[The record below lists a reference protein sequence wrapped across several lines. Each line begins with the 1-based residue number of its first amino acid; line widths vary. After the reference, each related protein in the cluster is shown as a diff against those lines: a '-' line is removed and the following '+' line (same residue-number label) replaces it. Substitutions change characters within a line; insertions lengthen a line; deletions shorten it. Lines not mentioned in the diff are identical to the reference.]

1 MVSEP
6 DSRVALAARGVTK
19 RFPGVIAND
28 KVDFGVLSGEVHAL
42 LGENGSGKTTL
53 CKMLTGMY
61 QPTAGHIEVDGERV
75 VLRSPADAHHH
86 GIFMVHQHFSLVERL
101 TVAEN
106 VMLGWSLDGSRI
118 RFKRSRA
125 EQEVARLAEQ
135 YEMPVDAGK
144 MIGDLSIG
152 ERQRV
157 EILKALCRGARV
169 LILDEPTTVLTP
181 QEAERLFASVRRLAK
196 AGNSVIFISHKLH
209 EVLAVSDQ
217 VSVLRRGVMTGTVE
231 LGDHAASVDRK
242 ELARMMVGREIELG
256 RRPRA
261 ARAPE
266 AAKAGLEIKELVVHN
281 DLGVRAVDRITLNV
295 AAGEVLGIAGV
306 AGNGQ
311 REFAEAIAGVR
322 ARSGGEVSIGGTPV
336 RSGRPLA
343 ALAAGMAFV
352 PEDRMGMGLA
362 SGIDV
367 AENMVLKS
375 FRTRAFSRGP
385 VIRRGRVVD
394 NANTLLTGYE
404 LQGGPSSLVGQLSGG
419 NAQKVLLAREM
430 ASKLQALVIAAP
442 TRGLD
447 VGVTE
452 TVRKL
457 IAEAADGGT
466 AVVLIS
472 EDLDEVLDLA
482 DRVAVMSGGRIT
494 GIVEAEDADVEEIGL
509 LMMGQDHGA

>member
-1 MVSEP
+1 
-6 DSRVALAARGVTK
+6 
-19 RFPGVIAND
+19 
-28 KVDFGVLSGEVHAL
+28 
-42 LGENGSGKTTL
+42 
-53 CKMLTGMY
+53 
-61 QPTAGHIEVDGERV
+61 
-75 VLRSPADAHHH
+75 
-86 GIFMVHQHFSLVERL
+86 
-101 TVAEN
+101 
-106 VMLGWSLDGSRI
+106 
-118 RFKRSRA
+118 
-125 EQEVARLAEQ
+125 
-135 YEMPVDAGK
+135 
-144 MIGDLSIG
+144 
-152 ERQRV
+152 
-157 EILKALCRGARV
+157 
-169 LILDEPTTVLTP
+169 
-181 QEAERLFASVRRLAK
+181 
-196 AGNSVIFISHKLH
+196 
-209 EVLAVSDQ
+209 
-217 VSVLRRGVMTGTVE
+217 
-231 LGDHAASVDRK
+231 
-242 ELARMMVGREIELG
+242 
-256 RRPRA
+256 
-261 ARAPE
+261 
-266 AAKAGLEIKELVVHN
+266 
-281 DLGVRAVDRITLNV
+281 
-295 AAGEVLGIAGV
+295 
-306 AGNGQ
+306 
-311 REFAEAIAGVR
+311 
-322 ARSGGEVSIGGTPV
+322 
-336 RSGRPLA
+336 
-343 ALAAGMAFV
+343 
-352 PEDRMGMGLA
+352 MGMGLA